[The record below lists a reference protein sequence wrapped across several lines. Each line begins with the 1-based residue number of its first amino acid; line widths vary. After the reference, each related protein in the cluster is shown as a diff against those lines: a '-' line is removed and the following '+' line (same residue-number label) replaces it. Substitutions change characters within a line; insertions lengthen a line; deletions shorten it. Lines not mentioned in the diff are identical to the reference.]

1 MCPEFPF
8 GYLLDLQ
15 GFLEQVLWLLERGGI
30 EQTMI
35 FFISGMPRLPSGIFG
50 HLISSHFCQVYAP
63 WLIAVPVSSDVLRWW
78 LMAGFLFLH
87 CFLSVLFPSCSKRPG
102 WFFMCKC
109 SYCCIVDG
117 TVATYGLSIFS

>member
-1 MCPEFPF
+1 MVARKRWDRAKHDFFNFRNAKVTVWYLWPFDKFP
-8 GYLLDLQ
+8 LL
-15 GFLEQVLWLLERGGI
+15 
-30 EQTMI
+30 
-35 FFISGMPRLPSGIFG
+35 SGVCSMAHSCSCL
-50 HLISSHFCQVYAP
+50 
-63 WLIAVPVSSDVLRWW
+63 SDVLRWW

-117 TVATYGLSIFS
+117 TVATYGLSIFI